1 MNKIFDFKETGV
13 LEIDKVFF
21 ESYYPILFTCKNDK
35 NDLFLC
41 VCCQADSSIKKWLLT
56 TVSAETIL
64 KLLSNEITIRDSF
77 LTNNGNKYSII
88 FKNKKYN
95 LEVDNTKDW
104 DPEKSIDLPTTGEY
118 LDAEGDEYLDE
129 IEYYKNYKIM
139 NRYFV
144 NYTKSYHDILT
155 YKINDSSSFADE
167 AVINYSNKE
176 KKVHIKKV
184 KIENSESICID
195 NVTSSLADAA

>member
-77 LTNNGNKYSII
+77 LTKNGNKYSII

-184 KIENSESICID
+184 RIENSESICID